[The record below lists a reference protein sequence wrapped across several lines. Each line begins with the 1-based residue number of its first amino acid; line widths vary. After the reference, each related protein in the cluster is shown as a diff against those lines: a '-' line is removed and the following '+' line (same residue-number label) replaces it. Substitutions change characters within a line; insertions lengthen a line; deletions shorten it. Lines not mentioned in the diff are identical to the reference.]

1 MYPKLYFSFS
11 NSPATVLGFFNAL
24 LAPFVSSLVML
35 FALLAVMNIA
45 QTDGIVESLA
55 INVGIGGAVYFASM
69 WLQPRARGEMS
80 ALFADL
86 RATLRMR
93 QG

>member
-1 MYPKLYFSFS
+1 
-11 NSPATVLGFFNAL
+11 
-24 LAPFVSSLVML
+24 ML

-55 INVGIGGAVYFASM
+55 ISVGIGGAVYFASM